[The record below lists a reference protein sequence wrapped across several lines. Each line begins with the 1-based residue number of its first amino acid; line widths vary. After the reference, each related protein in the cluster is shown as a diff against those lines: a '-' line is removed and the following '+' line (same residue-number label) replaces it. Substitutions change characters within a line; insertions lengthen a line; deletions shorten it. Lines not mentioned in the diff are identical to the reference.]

1 MQLSY
6 YPQSD
11 QVTHDLLQKFY
22 HGLILHRRFIMER
35 MLDSE
40 LLKQIRIERGIYNQL
55 KSLPNEFEYN
65 IARLYHLVRSI
76 VLHKYTVFGVY
87 IQTLFLLYLLCCV
100 YSSTLLDVI
109 ACQMTAYKLIN
120 NLHH

>member
-1 MQLSY
+1 MKYDCFLTLQTYGGCYKSYDMQLSY

-55 KSLPNEFEYN
+55 KSLPNELEYN
-65 IARLYHLVRSI
+65 IARLYHLVSG
-76 VLHKYTVFGVY
+76 Y
-87 IQTLFLLYLLCCV
+87 
-100 YSSTLLDVI
+100 
-109 ACQMTAYKLIN
+109 
-120 NLHH
+120 NLE